1 MANTYGSSNSK
12 RGFASMSKDR
22 VKEIASMGGQP
33 HISRVLP
40 MNLIQQKLEKLVVA
54 GVVLLIAIASPIL
67 FSLILSVNFFPNV
80 FAMKRGLVRKGFTR
94 VIIFGYAIPTLS

>member
-54 GVVLLIAIASPIL
+54 GVVLNDAGEPVEVIYND
-67 FSLILSVNFFPNV
+67 SVAGCNQRMDAKTFGDKVQTNAATNV
-80 FAMKRGLVRKGFTR
+80 TKEPVF
-94 VIIFGYAIPTLS
+94 